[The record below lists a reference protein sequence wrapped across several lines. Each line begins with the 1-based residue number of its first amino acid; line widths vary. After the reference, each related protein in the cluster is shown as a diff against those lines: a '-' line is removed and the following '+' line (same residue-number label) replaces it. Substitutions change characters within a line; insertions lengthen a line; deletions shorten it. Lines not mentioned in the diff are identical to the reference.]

1 MASTRPAE
9 GSASRGGYRRFVELV
24 FVSVPA
30 HLAFGLYYGF
40 HHDQWRI
47 GAMLIAAGLMV
58 LALFPLFRSAL
69 PDAVLRV
76 AGHLVMA
83 FDLGCVL
90 LALRWMGMDGTS
102 MAWWLVWWPM
112 FVTHLMGWKDGLAW
126 VGVTL
131 LALAWS
137 WSHAW
142 TSWSSPLMRLEDQS
156 LVVLQ
161 LGFLWIGVGVS
172 MIVRRAY
179 DRYEAAIAGR
189 QAVIDAQ
196 NEILARRAERLESML
211 EAVQHNS
218 LERTRMFAQISHE
231 VRTPLNG
238 LLGFI
243 DLMKRTE
250 LSPQQTSYL
259 TQVSTCG
266 QSVLQMVNEV
276 LDFSRLEASTTAL
289 SHQPY
294 FPQALIREAVDMMS
308 AVAAQKGVTLVCD
321 LREGDVDEAIG
332 DPLRVKQVVLNL
344 LANAVKFTPA
354 GEVAVRCRVDQE
366 VAGQPV
372 LHVEVQDSGIG
383 IPSESVPFL
392 FQPFSR
398 VSDRTVR
405 EFGGSGL
412 GLAVCKRLI
421 DMMQGRIGVD
431 SQPGQGSLFWFQ
443 VPLQPG

>member
-1 MASTRPAE
+1 MASTPSTDGVATR
-9 GSASRGGYRRFVELV
+9 GSYRRFVELV
-24 FVSVPA
+24 FVSVPG
-30 HLAFGLYYGF
+30 HLAFALYYGF
-40 HHDQWRI
+40 QHGQWRI
-47 GAMLIAAGLMV
+47 AALLIAAGLMV
-58 LALFPLFRSAL
+58 LALFPLFRSTL

-90 LALRWMGMDGTS
+90 LALRWMGMDGAT

-112 FVTHLMGWKDGLAW
+112 FVTHLIGWKDGLAW
-126 VGVTL
+126 VGVAV

-137 WSHAW
+137 WSQAW
-142 TSWSSPLMRLEDQS
+142 MNWSSPLMRLEDQS
-156 LVVLQ
+156 LIIVQ
-161 LGFLWIGVGVS
+161 LGFLWVGVGVS
-172 MIVRRAY
+172 LIVRRAY
-179 DRYEAAIAGR
+179 DRYEATIAAR
-189 QAVIDAQ
+189 QTVIDAQ
-196 NEILARRAERLESML
+196 NEILERRAERLESML
-211 EAVQHNS
+211 EAVQQSS

-250 LSPQQTSYL
+250 LAPQQASYL
-259 TQVSTCG
+259 AQISTCG

-276 LDFSRLEASTTAL
+276 LDFSRLESHATELAS
-289 SHQPY
+289 QPY
-294 FPQALIREAVDMMS
+294 FPQTLIREAVDMMS

-321 LREGDVDEAIG
+321 LPDEGVAEAVG
-332 DPLRVKQVVLNL
+332 DPLRVKQVLLNL

-354 GEVAVRCRVDQE
+354 GEVAVRCRVSQE
-366 VAGQPV
+366 AAGQAV

-383 IPSESVPFL
+383 IPTESVPYL

-398 VSDRTVR
+398 ANDRTVR

-431 SQPGQGSLFWFQ
+431 SRPGQGSLFWFQ
-443 VPLQPG
+443 VPMLPG